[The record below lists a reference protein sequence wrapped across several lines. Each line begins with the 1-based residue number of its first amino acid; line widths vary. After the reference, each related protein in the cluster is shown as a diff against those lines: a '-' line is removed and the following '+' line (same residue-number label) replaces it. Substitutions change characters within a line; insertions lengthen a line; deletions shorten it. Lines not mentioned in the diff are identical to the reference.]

1 MTAPKENNEEINE
14 ELSDDELK
22 DIAGGFGDWCTL
34 RFNQGIQAVEGK
46 DSASG
51 LGITKEDPRKSK
63 NGMDSISGET
73 PLP

>member
-1 MTAPKENNEEINE
+1 MTDPKKNNEEINE

-22 DIAGGFGDWCTL
+22 DVAGGFGDWCTL
-34 RFNQGIQAVEGK
+34 RFNQGFQAVEGK

-51 LGITKEDPRKSK
+51 LGITKEDPTKSK
-63 NGMDSISGET
+63 KGMDSISGET